1 MKKNKKTKKNKVD
14 DFQARVNLHCSMIP
28 CVRQLLFTLSLIV
41 DGESIWQR
49 NWGIVSVKFQNLL
62 STQL

>member
-49 NWGIVSVKFQNLL
+49 N
-62 STQL
+62 